1 MHRMSA
7 TASKSYIEMY
17 PVEAPYCYA
26 GIRRE
31 TSTNALVYE
40 VVEPRLS
47 EEDVK
52 KIGIIK
58 QYLLEEWVVPLEA
71 ISLDREKAV
80 ELLKTAVLHVIKRNK
95 ISVPGN
101 VLQKYYYYLTR
112 DLIDYGKITPLIRDV
127 NVEDVVC
134 NGTAIPVF
142 VVHRRYGELETNV
155 IFNSEEE
162 LDAMVERLAFMANRD
177 ISLAK
182 PIVDGM
188 LPNGSRVLITYK
200 KEVSG
205 SGSTFTIRNFRPE
218 PLTIIDL
225 ISNKVLEPKEA
236 AYIWE
241 LLESKKSVVV
251 IGSTGAGKTTLLN
264 AIIDLIDPQERI
276 VTIEE
281 TPELRLERENWVSL
295 HSKGIEG
302 EQSSITLFELLKASL
317 RQRPDYI
324 VVGEIRGEEAVVF
337 FQSIMTG
344 HGGLTTIHADSVDS
358 MINRLISPPISV
370 SPSLIPAVSAV
381 VHISRISTHSGF
393 VRRVSSIDEITSYDL
408 ATNRVLY
415 QNYATWNPSKD
426 IVEYGNSVVMESIS
440 SSTKRPLKEIY
451 LEVDDKAEILK
462 WMARTHRNTR
472 MDVISVMRDYYA
484 NKKEIV
490 IKARLSNQSGRSQ

>member
-1 MHRMSA
+1 MSEA
-7 TASKSYIEMY
+7 ASKSYIEMY
-17 PVEAPYCYA
+17 PIEAPYCYA
-26 GIRRE
+26 GIRRVP
-31 TSTNALVYE
+31 TTNALVYN
-40 VVEPRLS
+40 VIEPVIS
-47 EEDVK
+47 DEDVK
-52 KIGIIK
+52 NIDAIK
-58 QYLLEEWVVPLEA
+58 RYLLEEWVVPLDVMNV
-71 ISLDREKAV
+71 DREKTV
-80 ELLKTAVLHVIKRNK
+80 ELLKAAIQRVIKQNK
-95 ISVPGN
+95 MRISDS
-101 VLQKYYYYLTR
+101 VLQKYNYFLIR
-112 DLIDYGKITPLIRDV
+112 DLVDYGKITPLIKDI

-134 NGTAIPVF
+134 NGIAIPVF

-155 IFNSEEE
+155 IFNTEEE

-177 ISLAK
+177 VSLAK
-182 PIVDGM
+182 PIVDGI

-225 ISNKVLEPKEA
+225 LSNKVLEAGEA

-241 LLESKKSVVV
+241 LLEAKKSMVI

-264 AIIDLIDPQERI
+264 AIIDLIDPQQRI

-302 EQSSITLFELLKASL
+302 EQSSITLFDLLKASL

-381 VHISRISTHSGF
+381 IHIGRMSTSSGF
-393 VRRVSSIDEITSYDL
+393 VRRVTSIDEITGYDL
-408 ATNRVLY
+408 SNGKVIY
-415 QNYATWNPSKD
+415 QKYATWNSSKD
-426 IVEYGNSVVMESIS
+426 IVEYGNSAVIESLS
-440 SSTKRPLKEIY
+440 SSTKRPLREIY
-451 LEVDDKAEILK
+451 LEISDKAEILK
-462 WMARTHRNTR
+462 WMVRTHRNSR
-472 MDVISVMRDYYA
+472 ADVISVMRGYYV

-490 IKARLSNQSGRSQ
+490 IKARLSNQAGESD